1 MAICP
6 FVGVVE
12 VPVPPEETPKGF
24 VRVKDVMLEVA
35 NVAWPNES
43 NLVTPFN
50 WRAPLPAMFNVP
62 FSVVVASVTEL
73 EETLK

>member
-24 VRVKDVMLEVA
+24 VRVREVMLEVA
-35 NVAWPNES
+35 RVAWPNES
-43 NLVTPFN
+43 SLVKPPN
-50 WRAPLPAMFNVP
+50 
-62 FSVVVASVTEL
+62 
-73 EETLK
+73 